1 MANYASKL
9 IEVAEAE
16 VGYLEKASNSNLDG
30 KTNNVGNKNWT
41 KYARDLAKISGFYN
55 GNKNGYD
62 WCDVFVDWCFV
73 QAFGVEEA
81 KKLINHGQYGAGCRW
96 SSNYFRNVNRFYNT
110 PEIGDVIFFGA
121 KGQEYHTGIVYNV
134 DSNKVYTIEGNT
146 LDGSG
151 IIASGG
157 GVFKKSYSI
166 TDRNITGYGRPSYDV
181 APVEKPKEEPAPV
194 PAPPAQP
201 TPTPSTEAFEVKAG
215 KAISLRNEPYYID
228 SYTKQQSGTL
238 YGTYYFWSSEVMRGR
253 AKITTDQSKVGVKGQ
268 VLCWINVP
276 DNAEVVYVVKRG
288 DTLGAIAKKYNT
300 TVKKLAAHNEI
311 KNPDLIMVGQKI
323 RIP

>member
-9 IEVAEAE
+9 IEVAESE

-30 KTNNVGNKNWT
+30 KTSNVGNKNWT

-96 SSNYFRNVNRFYNT
+96 SSNYFRNVNRFYNM
-110 PEIGDVIFFGA
+110 PKVGDVIFFGA
-121 KGQEYHTGIVYNV
+121 KGQEYHTGIVYKV

-146 LDGSG
+146 SG
-151 IIASGG
+151 GTGVVASGG

-194 PAPPAQP
+194 PTPPAQP
-201 TPTPSTEAFEVKAG
+201 TPEPFEVKAG
-215 KAISLRNEPYYID
+215 KAIALRNEPYYID

-300 TVKKLAAHNEI
+300 TVKKLAAHNSIE
-311 KNPDLIMVGQKI
+311 NPNLIMVGQKI